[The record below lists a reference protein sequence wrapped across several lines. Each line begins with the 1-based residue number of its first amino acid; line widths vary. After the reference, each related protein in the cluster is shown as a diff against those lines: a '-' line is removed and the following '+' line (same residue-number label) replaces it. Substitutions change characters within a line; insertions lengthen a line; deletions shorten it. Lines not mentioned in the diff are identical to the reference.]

1 MYGSTIGTLELSA
14 YENVPISTTQI
25 TTDSST
31 ISQDITTSI
40 SIVKSKE
47 LIWSKTGR
55 QKNEWLFA
63 NVTLPIGNY
72 KVIRFI
78 NISDIL
84 KTLIFIAFRNEK
96 LEFAANR
103 SIAGRLSSDIALDD
117 FSIQGNECKHLIPL
131 NCNLKLTNF

>member
-1 MYGSTIGTLELSA
+1 MYGLTIGTLELSA
-14 YENVPISTTQI
+14 YKNVKISTTQI
-25 TTDSST
+25 TTYSST
-31 ISQDITTSI
+31 ISQNITTSI
-40 SIVKSKE
+40 SIVQSKE

-84 KTLIFIAFRNEK
+84 KTLIFIALRNEK
-96 LEFAANR
+96 LEFTANR